1 MEDPRR
7 SVLCLRRPA
16 EVKPMYAIIESGGKQ
31 FKVTRGDVID
41 VERLKAGEGES
52 VVFDRVLALK
62 KDDGELLVGNPVVP
76 GARAVGRIVGE
87 HKARKVIVFKYKSKV
102 NERKKRGHRQVKT
115 KVVVEDIV
123 AG

>member
-1 MEDPRR
+1 
-7 SVLCLRRPA
+7 
-16 EVKPMYAIIESGGKQ
+16 MYAIIESGGKQ